1 MLELPDERQKG
12 DHDCGEAAVACVLK
26 FFTVPTAK
34 KKFATLQDGADPR
47 QLEAALRLSGLNV
60 LAGEM
65 SIHELKHFTKTNR
78 PVICLIKWD
87 TDAESHYVVVRG
99 VEHKKVFVHDVQSG
113 HVVVSLSK
121 WQRMWL
127 ATGRMNEVFKRWGIV
142 AWPKEIE

>member
-26 FFTVPTAK
+26 YFNASIAK

-47 QLEAALRLSGLNV
+47 QLEAALRLSGFNV

-65 SIHELKHFTKTNR
+65 SVEELKHFIKTNR
-78 PVICLIKWD
+78 PVICLIKWEN
-87 TDAESHYVVVRG
+87 DAESHYAIVKG
-99 VEHKKVFVHDVQSG
+99 IEHKKVFIHDVQSG
-113 HVVVSLSK
+113 HVTVSLSK